1 MRVFQVTPNVKM
13 TMPDYKGPLEVWY
26 RYINIFVSLTC
37 FFSTMVSLRKWF
49 AHSLCIRSNEETAEI
64 NTIQVRKTT
73 ISSTFLIRLSF
84 KGNVI
89 NRTLPSLHGGSLEIT
104 LTVPLI
110 NGSSHNKKA
119 CMCKKRKEEMLYFR
133 LYMLYVMLFIVFVT
147 IEVFC
152 FKKYN
157 IFYSNYFYSHKIQS
171 QCLKNIFKHQKKEKK
186 YISEFW
192 IQPENY
198 FCKLF
203 SGIKKLFF
211 NWTFFSFYIFN
222 QCYIQSEFEFV
233 WYQG

>member
-119 CMCKKRKEEMLYFR
+119 CMCKKRGGSFISGCICYTSCYLLFLLQLKYFV
-133 LYMLYVMLFIVFVT
+133 L
-147 IEVFC
+147 
-152 FKKYN
+152 KN